1 MPINLT
7 KHSKIWIHP
16 DGLLPDKIVN
26 RLVFQ
31 REVRPKDELTFFV
44 NQACAER
51 TADKIALL
59 KEHGIKIKIIEECL
73 EEKFDDEFLI
83 GFAKKVIH
91 RLTETKKVR
100 DTVYATDVL
109 RLMKVVQR
117 EGLYSD
123 NDVLF
128 LNFNDTREIMKKYL
142 FGCHTHGMPDIHIF
156 GIDLNYCEDFYKE
169 LIAKIK
175 EMCGD
180 PPYPD
185 EEVCAIPGL
194 AFIPDSINLIAYG
207 HLAFQA
213 TSDNIISGKDNSHD
227 GGEEILH
234 AVGND
239 PLLEEA
245 KLALKEGHVRKKP
258 LSNFIEDS
266 DNDTSPGL
274 GRR

>member
-16 DGLLPDKIVN
+16 KGLLPEKIIN
-26 RLVFQ
+26 RLIFQ
-31 REVRPKDELTFFV
+31 REVRPKDCLTFFV
-44 NQACAER
+44 NQACVEE
-51 TADKIALL
+51 ADAKIALL
-59 KEHGIKIKIIEECL
+59 QEYGIKIKIIEDCL
-73 EEKFDDEFLI
+73 EEKVDDEFLI
-83 GFAKKVIH
+83 SFAKKVMH
-91 RLTETKKVR
+91 RVLETQKVR

-128 LNFNDTREIMKKYL
+128 LNFNETSHLLKKYL

-156 GIDLNYCEDFYKE
+156 GIDLNYCDDFYRE

-185 EEVCAIPGL
+185 EDVCAIPGL

-207 HLAFQA
+207 HLAFPA
-213 TSDNIISGKDNSHD
+213 TSENIISGKDNSHD
-227 GGEEILH
+227 DGEQLLH
-234 AVGND
+234 ATGED
-239 PLLEEA
+239 RLLEEA
-245 KLALKEGHVRKKP
+245 KSALKEGHVKKIP
-258 LSNFIEDS
+258 LSHLIEDAG
-266 DNDTSPGL
+266 NDDFPRMS
-274 GRR
+274 